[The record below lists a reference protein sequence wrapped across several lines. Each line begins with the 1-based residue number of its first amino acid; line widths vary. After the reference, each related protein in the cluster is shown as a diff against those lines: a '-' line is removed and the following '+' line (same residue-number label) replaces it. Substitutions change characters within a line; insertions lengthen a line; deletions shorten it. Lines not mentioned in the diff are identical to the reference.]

1 MEAEDSTN
9 SRREEK
15 QLILRHSGVPDDE
28 MGRQLSEGWTLV
40 LSMPAE
46 RFGAGSVAPASN

>member
-40 LSMPAE
+40 LSMLAE